1 MVGPRGRSSMVERQL
16 PKLHT
21 RVRFPSPAPILSGT
35 AACGIYPAA
44 IGATAD
50 NIGYQPATV
59 CPLMTQSGHWLCTAA
74 KALMPVSA
82 PSTALVCADT
92 ILSPELGSGYATA
105 GFSRCFG

>member
-1 MVGPRGRSSMVERQL
+1 MVERQL

-59 CPLMTQSGHWLCTAA
+59 CPLMTQSGHRIQAETSDYARYLF
-74 KALMPVSA
+74 S
-82 PSTALVCADT
+82 
-92 ILSPELGSGYATA
+92 LGP
-105 GFSRCFG
+105 